1 MLSTDDKRFIIQSVE
16 NGYKVSDLAR
26 MFNVTP
32 RRVQQILKEDID
44 EEHTKKRYSS
54 LTEQDV
60 SEIENLWNN
69 YKVGSRTIFYLLK
82 SRGRSISYYQI
93 YNYMR
98 GKKMIRTKY
107 SKEGEISKSEVEPP
121 LKTIFMDYHQT
132 GMDYPYA
139 VVCVDMSTKKI
150 LSMVETRKI
159 TKEVMEKNIDSLAEF
174 RKSSSLDIQKVFLRS
189 GILSILYGATDVK
202 YYFSKKGVE
211 NVESDKHGN
220 RVHLA
225 LSRLWQNYDRFRW
238 TFNSPENF
246 IYWYNNRPII
256 SKSQNKVTTPNEI
269 MEQYLEEQN
278 LFSSQGKNLPKI
290 S

>member
-60 SEIENLWNN
+60 TEIENLWNN

-98 GKKMIRTKY
+98 GKKMIRSKY

-121 LKTIFMDYHQT
+121 LTTVFMDYHQT

-159 TKEVMEKNIDSLAEF
+159 TKEVMEKNIDALAEF
-174 RKSSSLDIQKVFLRS
+174 RKSSSLDIQKVYLRS

-202 YYFSKKGVE
+202 FYFSKKGVE

-256 SKSQNKVTTPNEI
+256 SKSQNRVTTPNEI